1 MNELKKNNINLF
13 GERGKKWVVDL
24 PQIVETLAER
34 WQLTEIVPVGNMS
47 WNYVAKASSKP
58 HSSVCLKISIDGNL
72 IADEIKALEHF
83 NGHGM
88 IQLID
93 HDTQLHA
100 LLLHQ
105 AIPGKSLKDLY
116 QSNKEDPIVI
126 YASVIESLLSA
137 PKAKVNTNKHVKD
150 WLKAFDRI
158 PKNKLPK
165 DLIPKAKILSKEM
178 LDQPYDEFL
187 LHGDLHMDNIISDQ
201 NEWIAIDP
209 KGIVGPKE
217 FEIACFDFI
226 TQDEL
231 SSAGNIPEL
240 FDARAIKLSRL
251 LKIDHS
257 ILKNWVFIRLVLGA
271 CWMIEDNGKADVFL
285 NQVQAIF
292 PD

>member
-1 MNELKKNNINLF
+1 
-13 GERGKKWVVDL
+13 KWIVDL

-126 YASVIESLLSA
+126 YASIIESLLSA

-231 SSAGNIPEL
+231 SSAGNI
-240 FDARAIKLSRL
+240 
-251 LKIDHS
+251 
-257 ILKNWVFIRLVLGA
+257 
-271 CWMIEDNGKADVFL
+271 
-285 NQVQAIF
+285 
-292 PD
+292 